1 MGKNTQKTI
10 ETLIEEIGWAGPVS
24 DEDQHAL
31 MALLHDEFHLLTK
44 AQKSQF
50 NESLDSHAFMKE
62 GLDCCAHCSNYSLP
76 MFRSEQGRCRECGEY
91 LNAAL
96 EAAKESGDL
105 TVTDHFRGSQS
116 AKGFSGLS
124 LASSRS
130 LRKAFAL
137 ADDNLSWSDREA
149 AGSTPRTATVD
160 EGAIQA
166 RIEEELARRLEEEK
180 QRWQA
185 EERER
190 QAASQAEFDQA
201 LQAAKDE
208 AQRSAQKSLAQLEQE
223 KAEEAAKQ
231 RLREEELKAEAAAEA
246 KRLED
251 ERQKAL
257 EAQRR
262 QLEDEAREQVLA
274 VAEESKKDKEL
285 EEARRREAAALEASR
300 PSLGCLIGPRAG
312 KIARIPKLPEEGPG
326 SLTAMYLIGD
336 GRELIGRLYVKETV
350 AYVDSKEVPLESEL
364 DVALGSTVQIGGE
377 LFVFEELSE
386 LESQVPDAIH
396 FARNDGKPGGP
407 WPYWNEELV
416 VGAAST
422 CSFHLLDDEVADEQ
436 ARIVTRFGRVL
447 IEDIDT
453 QNDEAGVWLSGVRYP
468 WLLLGAGQVFRV
480 SEEGPEIKVVKGEAR
495 VKAVPSA
502 LAMKPSRHKRAVLE
516 ARDAGGEVIRRVFI
530 FTRREVRFGSR
541 SRDPSDRNRM
551 INEWVMTPTEADQVE
566 IGEKQGALVLTREA
580 VDLRWDG
587 GDVMTLNSEVMERG
601 KPQQLKRR
609 FQVGLGATMTFDGR
623 VYRSPS
629 SVAAHGGP
637 ARLGMKGGHPYE
649 CARLDRVNTNHSYV
663 FLVRMLRIGSEAA
676 APLRLDVPGVESH
689 HCQIMFSQ
697 GKFQIVAP
705 KKDAPVSLG
714 DVEMQPGAIYPL
726 EINTAIHLGNASLL
740 FREVREKDFQA
751 FD

>member
-1 MGKNTQKTI
+1 MADNTSKTI
-10 ETLIEEIGWAGPVS
+10 EALIEDLGWAGPVS

-31 MALLHDEFHLLTK
+31 MALLHDEYHLLTK
-44 AQKSQF
+44 PQKETFQV
-50 NESLDSHAFMKE
+50 SLESHAFMKE
-62 GLDCCAHCSNYSLP
+62 GLDCCAQCGNYSLP
-76 MFRSEQGRCRECGEY
+76 LFQSSQGRCRECGEY
-91 LNAAL
+91 LSAAL
-96 EAAKESGDL
+96 EAAKEAPE
-105 TVTDHFRGSQS
+105 VIIVDHSQGRS
-116 AKGFSGLS
+116 SSRTALS
-124 LASSRS
+124 QLQLAESRS
-130 LRKAFAL
+130 LHKAFGL
-137 ADDNLSWSDREA
+137 AADNLSWSDREA
-149 AGSTPRTATVD
+149 AGTQSAVPDA
-160 EGAIQA
+160 GAIQA
-166 RIEEELARRLEEEK
+166 RIEDELSRRL
-180 QRWQA
+180 A
-185 EERER
+185 EERQAWEAEEAKRR
-190 QAASQAEFDQA
+190 QAQQAEFEKA
-201 LQAAKDE
+201 IQAAKDE
-208 AQRSAQKSLAQLEQE
+208 AKSSAAETLAAQLEQE
-223 KAEEAAKQ
+223 KADKAAKLQ
-231 RLREEELKAEAAAEA
+231 ETEQTLRAQAAEEA
-246 KRLED
+246 KRLET

-257 EAQRR
+257 EEQRAR
-262 QLEDEAREQVLA
+262 LENEAREQVLA
-274 VAEESKKDKEL
+274 VTEESKKDKEL
-285 EEARRREAAALEASR
+285 EEARRREAEALEAAR

-326 SLTAMYLIGD
+326 SLTAIYLIGE
-336 GRELIGRLYVKETV
+336 GRDLVGRLYVKETV
-350 AYVDSKEVPLESEL
+350 AYIDSKEVPLESEL

-386 LESQVPDAIH
+386 LESQVPEAIH

-407 WPYWNEELV
+407 WPYWNEELIL
-416 VGAAST
+416 GASSE
-422 CSFHLLDDEVADEQ
+422 CSFHLVDDDVSDSH

-447 IEDIDT
+447 IEDLEGS
-453 QNDEAGVWLSGVRYP
+453 NDEAGIWLGGVRYP
-468 WLLLGAGQVFRV
+468 WLLLGEGQVFRV

-530 FTRREVRFGSR
+530 FTRREVRFGSQ
-541 SRDPSDRNRM
+541 SRDSSDRSRM
-551 INEWVMTPTEADQVE
+551 INEWVMTPTAEDKVE

-587 GDVMTLNSEVMERG
+587 GDVMTLNSETMERG

-649 CARLDRVNTNHSYV
+649 CARLDRLNTNHSYV
-663 FLVRMLRIGSEAA
+663 FLVRMLRIGSEEA
-676 APLRLDVPGVESH
+676 APLRLDVPGVEPH

-697 GKFQIVAP
+697 GKFQIVAT
-705 KKDAPVSLG
+705 KRDAPVSLG

-740 FREVREKDFQA
+740 FREVREKDFET
-751 FD
+751 F

>member
-1 MGKNTQKTI
+1 MADNTSKTI
-10 ETLIEEIGWAGPVS
+10 ETLIEELGWAGPVS

-31 MALLHDEFHLLTK
+31 MALLHDEYHLLSKPQK
-44 AQKSQF
+44 ATFKA
-50 NESLDSHAFMKE
+50 SLESHAFMKE
-62 GLDCCAHCSNYSLP
+62 GLDCCAHCGNYSVPL
-76 MFRSEQGRCRECGEY
+76 FRSGQGRCRECGEY
-91 LNAAL
+91 LSAAL
-96 EAAKESGDL
+96 EAAKEAPE
-105 TVTDHFRGSQS
+105 VVITDHF
-116 AKGFSGLS
+116 KGHMDAGKALS
-124 LASSRS
+124 HLQLAESRS
-130 LRKAFAL
+130 VQKAFGLDA
-137 ADDNLSWSDREA
+137 DNLSWSDREA
-149 AGSTPRTATVD
+149 SGSTQSLAPDA
-160 EGAIQA
+160 GAVQA
-166 RIEEELARRLEEEK
+166 RIEDELARRLAEEK
-180 QRWQA
+180 QQC
-185 EERER
+185 
-190 QAASQAEFDQA
+190 A

-208 AQRSAQKSLAQLEQE
+208 AKSSAAESLAAQLEQE
-223 KAEEAAKQ
+223 KADKAASLQ
-231 RLREEELKAEAAAEA
+231 ETEQALRAEAATEA

-257 EAQRR
+257 DEQRER
-262 QLEDEAREQVLA
+262 LENDAREQVLA
-274 VAEESKKDKEL
+274 VTEESKKNKEL
-285 EEARRREAAALEASR
+285 EEARRREAEALAAAR

-312 KIARIPKLPEEGPG
+312 KIARISKLPEEGPG
-326 SLTAMYLIGD
+326 SLTGMYLIGE
-336 GRELIGRLYVKETV
+336 GRELVGRLYVKETV

-416 VGAAST
+416 LGASSD
-422 CSFHLLDDEVADEQ
+422 CSFHLVDDDVSDQ
-436 ARIVTRFGRVL
+436 HARIVTRFGRIL
-447 IEDIDT
+447 IEDMEGE
-453 QNDEAGVWLSGVRYP
+453 NDEAGIWLGGVRYP
-468 WLLLGAGQVFRV
+468 WLLLGAAQVFRV

-516 ARDAGGEVIRRVFI
+516 ARDAAGEVIRRVFI
-530 FTRREVRFGSR
+530 FTRREVRFGSQ
-541 SRDPSDRNRM
+541 SRDSSDRSRM
-551 INEWVMTPTEADQVE
+551 INEWVMTPTEDDQVD

-587 GDVMTLNSEVMERG
+587 GDVMTLNSETLERG

-663 FLVRMLRIGSEAA
+663 FLVRMLRIGSEDA

-697 GKFQIVAP
+697 GKFQIVAT
-705 KKDAPVSLG
+705 KRDAPVSLG

-740 FREVREKDFQA
+740 FREVREKDFEA
-751 FD
+751 F